1 MEGES
6 NRKKKHIDAESS
18 DVEHDD
24 RSILQSVRIRRDSV
38 LVDTSHWKFMESEL
52 RFVLLSGTILWLIHI
67 VSLAI

>member
-6 NRKKKHIDAESS
+6 NRKKKHINAESS

-38 LVDTSHWKFMESEL
+38 LVDISHWKFMESEL

>member
-6 NRKKKHIDAESS
+6 NRKKKHINAKSS
-18 DVEHDD
+18 DMEHDD

-38 LVDTSHWKFMESEL
+38 LVDISHWKFMESEL